1 MATQYKI
8 SFLGIEGKS
17 FIPGIGWFLFVIIL
31 VCIPGEDL
39 PSAPYLD
46 IISFDKF
53 VHAALFGG
61 IVFFF
66 CLAFKKAAL
75 SRQEKLGVFI
85 KITLATCI
93 WGITTELIQKYF
105 IPGRQFDWFDWAAD
119 SFGAIVA
126 FFICIPLFAKKN
138 KLDFA
143 TEK

>member
-1 MATQYKI
+1 MATQQKI
-8 SFLGIEGKS
+8 SVEGVGSKH
-17 FIPGIGWFLFVIIL
+17 FMPGIAWFLLVLIL

-39 PSAPYLD
+39 PQTPYFE

-66 CLAFKKAAL
+66 CMAFRKAII
-75 SRQEKLGVFI
+75 SRQEKLVFFI

-119 SFGAIVA
+119 SLGAIVA
-126 FFICIPLFAKKN
+126 FFVSIPFFANKKQR
-138 KLDFA
+138 LEL
-143 TEK
+143 EK